1 MKNKETIRS
10 ILISLLDSGITH
22 KIKCIFSDGMGNNVF
37 YICLSQS
44 GKTVG
49 EVSFKGDDGKLCRY
63 YYKDLKFNADKSIID
78 LLFEIYN
85 LETELV
91 I

>member
-1 MKNKETIRS
+1 MKHKESIRT

-37 YICLSQS
+37 YICFYESE
-44 GKTVG
+44 KTVG
-49 EVSFKGDDGKLCRY
+49 EISFKGNDGKLCRY
-63 YYKDLKFNADKSIID
+63 YYKDLKFNPDTSIID

-85 LETELV
+85 HETELV